1 MKNKVV
7 WYCFF
12 SLVILGLLSPLW
24 TFSVLFFPYITSK
37 AFYFRVVVLL
47 LAPFYFYLIYSDQKL
62 RPNLKAP
69 INLAVIGF
77 VVVNLI
83 AALAGVNVSRSL
95 WGNFERMGG
104 VWYLMHLTAL
114 YFYVLVIGQAGI
126 KYLKIF
132 LQLFLGVTA
141 VLVINGIFGKLG
153 WATFTLDPSLPE
165 RVSSTF
171 GNPIFFASYLIIPL
185 FISLYLIVNERAML
199 QKRLYIFSAFLSLIG
214 IYLSATRGALVGI
227 LASAVVFVLLY
238 VFFSESSKAKKFG
251 IFSLGAVIAFFAL
264 LIFISP
270 KFSEESAVR
279 RLISLNDSNSKA
291 RLIQWQMAF
300 QGFKERPILGVGPE
314 NYYVIFNEFYN
325 TEMYKY
331 DASWFD

>member
-1 MKNKVV
+1 
-7 WYCFF
+7 
-12 SLVILGLLSPLW
+12 LVILGLLSPLW

-132 LQLFLGVTA
+132 L
-141 VLVINGIFGKLG
+141 K
-153 WATFTLDPSLPE
+153 
-165 RVSSTF
+165 
-171 GNPIFFASYLIIPL
+171 
-185 FISLYLIVNERAML
+185 
-199 QKRLYIFSAFLSLIG
+199 
-214 IYLSATRGALVGI
+214 
-227 LASAVVFVLLY
+227 
-238 VFFSESSKAKKFG
+238 
-251 IFSLGAVIAFFAL
+251 
-264 LIFISP
+264 
-270 KFSEESAVR
+270 
-279 RLISLNDSNSKA
+279 
-291 RLIQWQMAF
+291 
-300 QGFKERPILGVGPE
+300 
-314 NYYVIFNEFYN
+314 
-325 TEMYKY
+325 
-331 DASWFD
+331 